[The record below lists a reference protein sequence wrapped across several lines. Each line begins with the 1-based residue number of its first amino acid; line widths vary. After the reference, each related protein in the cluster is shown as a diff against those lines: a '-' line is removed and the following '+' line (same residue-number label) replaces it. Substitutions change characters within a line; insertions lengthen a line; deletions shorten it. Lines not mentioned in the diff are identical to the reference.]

1 MVKPHK
7 HPIQQMLAPALQIFC
22 KEPVSIQRMYRAR
35 QADWKPR
42 SSAFCGQHK
51 GLSISGA
58 MPMSGRKL
66 SAHSGSRG
74 NLSSCCGTYAECKE
88 GTQTQRYGNDQLCV
102 KGRLVL
108 LVLILL
114 SVAFSVAEE
123 GAIVFAHDRVE
134 KQISRV
140 FGLWDGII
148 ADDEF
153 LVLKLRKKTQVG
165 VIQKQGSREGVTV
178 SSSWSLRP
186 LCHTIYR

>member
-7 HPIQQMLAPALQIFC
+7 HPIQQMLAPALQIFG
-22 KEPVSIQRMYRAR
+22 KEQVSIQRMYRAR

-58 MPMSGRKL
+58 MPMSGKL
-66 SAHSGSRG
+66 SANRGGRG
-74 NLSSCCGTYAECKE
+74 NLSSCCGTYAECNE

-134 KQISRV
+134 KRVSRV
-140 FGLWDGII
+140 VGLWDRII

-153 LVLKLRKKTQVG
+153 PVLKLLRKKTQVS
-165 VIQKQGSREGVTV
+165 VIQKQGSRESVAV
-178 SSSWSLRP
+178 SSS
-186 LCHTIYR
+186 